1 MMLSYGKIFVA
12 SLLLLQFAACNV
24 YSEDLLPVKIQAA
37 LLFKTIGYIKDP
49 AQVSSDG
56 KILIGI
62 IFDDNMASKSYAKSI
77 MDAVLLAKAAN
88 YKVCNSE
95 LEPVLMEYKNEETLL
110 GNFNIKKIRVLYVI
124 TQNEQYVGGIIKCT
138 QQAKVLSVTG
148 LKPGES
154 VKKGISIVFAMVDG
168 KPAVFA
174 NDKSIQN
181 EGKEFTKDFYS
192 LVKAVK

>member
-1 MMLSYGKIFVA
+1 
-12 SLLLLQFAACNV
+12 
-24 YSEDLLPVKIQAA
+24 LLPVKIQAA

>member
-1 MMLSYGKIFVA
+1 MLSYGKIFVA